1 MGAMHSGEVS
11 ERIPTLNRHSL
22 QDNRP
27 NLYYTEQIPFS
38 TLTHSSYG
46 LPIPRAAA
54 QQPSF
59 GPFSIP
65 DTNYHVDT
73 VHEPTIDSTE
83 GEDINESGTINS
95 QYRPYPTS
103 YSFDG
108 SPHLGFS
115 NQMEPP
121 YDYRRPYN
129 PSFTHASTYVHQ
141 PVEQHYDNSFGGQEH
156 HGHLGLAEYRTSS
169 YRRMTR

>member
-1 MGAMHSGEVS
+1 MGAMYSGEVS

-22 QDNRP
+22 QNRRP

-46 LPIPRAAA
+46 LPVPCTAA
-54 QQPSF
+54 QQPNF

-73 VHEPTIDSTE
+73 VQEPTIDSTK
-83 GEDINESGTINS
+83 GEDINESGTMNS
-95 QYRPYPTS
+95 QYRPYSAT

-108 SPHLGFS
+108 SPHVGFS

-121 YDYRRPYN
+121 YDYGHPYS
-129 PSFTHASTYVHQ
+129 PAFTHASTYGHQ

-156 HGHLGLAEYRTSS
+156 QGYAGPVEYRSS
-169 YRRMTR
+169 LYRRMTR